1 MSEYS
6 SDRGSGRKGAVGSFC
21 AGKKRRFEEISSSQS
36 WAKKYDK
43 TIPDNIMMLCS
54 NDRYVDEVFKY
65 FLQHSTSTCIIF
77 FRCDLCGVDITS
89 PKLRDDHYSG
99 AKHEKKVRA
108 RLAELFPE
116 DADRPKKAKIDNMTD
131 SGVAAALS
139 FLQKIE
145 DQVERDPG
153 ETVC

>member
-1 MSEYS
+1 M
-6 SDRGSGRKGAVGSFC
+6 
-21 AGKKRRFEEISSSQS
+21 
-36 WAKKYDK
+36 
-43 TIPDNIMMLCS
+43 
-54 NDRYVDEVFKY
+54 
-65 FLQHSTSTCIIF
+65 
-77 FRCDLCGVDITS
+77 
-89 PKLRDDHYSG
+89 RDDHYSG

>member
-1 MSEYS
+1 M
-6 SDRGSGRKGAVGSFC
+6 
-21 AGKKRRFEEISSSQS
+21 
-36 WAKKYDK
+36 
-43 TIPDNIMMLCS
+43 
-54 NDRYVDEVFKY
+54 
-65 FLQHSTSTCIIF
+65 
-77 FRCDLCGVDITS
+77 
-89 PKLRDDHYSG
+89 
-99 AKHEKKVRA
+99 RA

-153 ETVC
+153 ETVS

>member
-43 TIPDNIMMLCS
+43 TIPDDIMMLCS
-54 NDRYVDEVFKY
+54 NDRYVDQVFKY
-65 FLQHSTSTCIIF
+65 FLKLSIIF

-153 ETVC
+153 ETVS